1 MDKVL
6 VDTNVF
12 IDIFKGRKELLDY
25 LKSIE
30 VYVNPIIQMEIYV
43 GAINKIEIKK
53 FERFFNDFRIT
64 LINEEISQTA
74 VELTKTYSKSH
85 GLAIPDAFIAAT
97 CLENSIQLLTFNSKD
112 FKFIDN
118 LKLHK
123 IKL

>member
-12 IDIFKGRKELLDY
+12 IDIFKGRKELLVY

-30 VYVNPIIQMEIYV
+30 VYVNPIVLMEIYV
-43 GAINKIEIKK
+43 GAINKIEIRK
-53 FERFFNDFRIT
+53 FEKFFDDFRIAIE
-64 LINEEISQTA
+64 LI
-74 VELTKTYSKSH
+74 KTYSKSH

-97 CLENSIQLLTFNSKD
+97 CLENSIELFTFNSKD
-112 FKFIDN
+112 FKFIDD

-123 IKL
+123 IKK